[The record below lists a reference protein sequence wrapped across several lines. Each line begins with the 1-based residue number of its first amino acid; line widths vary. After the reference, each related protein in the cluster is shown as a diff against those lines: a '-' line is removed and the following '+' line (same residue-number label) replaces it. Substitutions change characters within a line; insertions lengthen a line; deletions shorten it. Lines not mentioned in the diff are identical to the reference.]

1 MMAQLLVIRE
11 QLKNFYGRFEN
22 YCKPALKFILS
33 LITLL
38 MINGKIGYS
47 SVLTNVAVALII
59 ALLSSFLPMNFIVVV
74 DAIIILMQLYALSLE
89 SVVVVGVLLLL
100 MFLLYFRF
108 ASEDTVLLLFTPLCF
123 ALKIPYVIPLATGL
137 ISTPA
142 AVVSAGCGAVV
153 YYVLSYIS
161 DNASTLTSMGAEEM
175 LVRFRFLID
184 AIIYN
189 KEMLMV
195 VAAFSVT
202 IICVYLIRRLS
213 VDHAWTIAIVTGALM
228 NILIILIGDLK
239 FNTYISIVGLIMGSI
254 AGVLIVIVLKFFVFN
269 VDYSRTEMVQF
280 EDDEYYYYVK
290 AVPKNSV
297 SVTDKKVKKIKG
309 QNKETSS
316 SDATARRNSTMEKS
330 EGDVP
335 EYRVR
340 RLATKAGGRRN
351 DSTINGSNKN
361 GTKRIILSDEEIGK
375 DGIVPTTSRSSRPE
389 HRVDSNGL
397 TGIERAAAAKAKA
410 EREERNKK
418 GE

>member
-1 MMAQLLVIRE
+1 MAQLLVIRE

-108 ASEDTVLLLFTPLCF
+108 ASKDTVLLLFTPLCF
-123 ALKIPYVIPLATGL
+123 ALKIPYVIPLAAGL

-184 AIIYN
+184 AIVYN

-202 IICVYLIRRLS
+202 IICV
-213 VDHAWTIAIVTGALM
+213 
-228 NILIILIGDLK
+228 
-239 FNTYISIVGLIMGSI
+239 
-254 AGVLIVIVLKFFVFN
+254 
-269 VDYSRTEMVQF
+269 
-280 EDDEYYYYVK
+280 
-290 AVPKNSV
+290 
-297 SVTDKKVKKIKG
+297 
-309 QNKETSS
+309 
-316 SDATARRNSTMEKS
+316 
-330 EGDVP
+330 
-335 EYRVR
+335 
-340 RLATKAGGRRN
+340 
-351 DSTINGSNKN
+351 
-361 GTKRIILSDEEIGK
+361 
-375 DGIVPTTSRSSRPE
+375 
-389 HRVDSNGL
+389 
-397 TGIERAAAAKAKA
+397 
-410 EREERNKK
+410 
-418 GE
+418 